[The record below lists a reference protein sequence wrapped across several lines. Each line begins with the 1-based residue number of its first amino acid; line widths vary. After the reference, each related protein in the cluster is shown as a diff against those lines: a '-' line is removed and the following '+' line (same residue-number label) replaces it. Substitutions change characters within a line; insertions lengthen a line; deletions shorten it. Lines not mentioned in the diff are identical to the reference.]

1 MALNDI
7 KVPKENASGT
17 FDEVVLTPAQIGA
30 VSTSD
35 SRLTDSRTPSGT
47 LAHAA
52 SHLAGTAASYTGIGD
67 NETFSEEVTIT
78 ANTAGTAGNS
88 ITLTFDGVDDVDT
101 VLAAWNAANPS
112 NQATLGIGDGTQVP
126 DNGDELTLSGG
137 ISGGSDPFANI
148 NQDLGTTNNPTFAG
162 LELNSPNNGEVL
174 RIEGN
179 GSGDVGFA
187 IYNNTGSKANS
198 FYFNQ
203 NNDYI
208 GIGVGASRNYIQS
221 SQPVDVGAELA
232 VAGPIDITGASASTH
247 KATTRTNL
255 GAAASG
261 SITSSGLTQ
270 ATARI
275 LGRTSASTG
284 AIEEIQIGSG
294 LSLSAGEL
302 SATGSGGVSA
312 IGASAADILSVSGS
326 DIVAD
331 DLGADRIYGWDDSE
345 NKAIGYSLS
354 GIVTDGSTLRAA
366 RVDSYTAN
374 DTWNKPAGAKM
385 VHFLLIA
392 GGGGGGSGRRGA
404 AGTTRC
410 GGGGGSGGGIHVG
423 WVDAGQLGN
432 TETVT
437 VGAGGAGGANAAND
451 TNGAAGANGG
461 DSYFGTRR
469 AFRGNGGGGG
479 TDAAGGAAGAEP
491 ANANFFYN
499 VFGQLNGGGVGSN
512 GTAVGGGANTRSAFA
527 PTGAG
532 GGGALN
538 SSNTSISAGTAA
550 SLGNDNVGG
559 IIAGGNGS
567 FGGGGGNGGDGN
579 RSYWYVGTGGGGS
592 RPIQTGGFVS
602 GAGGNGAL
610 YGAGGGG
617 GSGVANGTGDNK
629 GGNGADGIVVI
640 TTYF

>member
-1 MALNDI
+1 LTLPD
-7 KVPKENASGT
+7 ASGT
-17 FDEVVLTPAQIGA
+17 IVLDSQLATVA
-30 VSTSD
+30 TSNSYD
-35 SRLTDSRTPSGT
+35 DLDDLPT
-47 LAHAA
+47 L
-52 SHLAGTAASYTGIGD
+52 GTAAAEDTT
-67 NETFSEEVTIT
+67 TF
-78 ANTAGTAGNS
+78 
-88 ITLTFDGVDDVDT
+88 
-101 VLAAWNAANPS
+101 
-112 NQATLGIGDGTQVP
+112 
-126 DNGDELTLSGG
+126 
-137 ISGGSDPFANI
+137 
-148 NQDLGTTNNPTFAG
+148 
-162 LELNSPNNGEVL
+162 
-174 RIEGN
+174 
-179 GSGDVGFA
+179 
-187 IYNNTGSKANS
+187 
-198 FYFNQ
+198 
-203 NNDYI
+203 
-208 GIGVGASRNYIQS
+208 
-221 SQPVDVGAELA
+221 
-232 VAGPIDITGASASTH
+232 
-247 KATTRTNL
+247 
-255 GAAASG
+255 AASG
-261 SITSSGLTQ
+261 SITTSGLTQ

-275 LGRTSASTG
+275 LGRTTASTG
-284 AIEEIQIGSG
+284 SIEEITIGSG

-302 SATGSGGVSA
+302 SATGGSGIAATLVDAKGDLIV
-312 IGASAADILSVSGS
+312 ASAADT
-326 DIVAD
+326 VAR
-331 DLGADRIYGWDDSE
+331 LPVGATNGHV
-345 NKAIGYSLS
+345 L
-354 GIVTDGSTLRAA
+354 T
-366 RVDSYTAN
+366 VDSAETLGVKWAAGGATTETRVYTAN